1 MPRDNFFLGGEEGDG
16 QAANR
21 RRAEGG
27 GAYAG
32 RVRKRGRG
40 RSNDRQREKRA
51 FCVYVVLEALAC
63 LSTRLYAAVFVRA
76 YSKRIGVSVSVCMC
90 NVPPPL
96 PHRSCPP
103 PPTTPIPQPPCPRL
117 STPHALVPGPRPQ
130 TSSIPPIPH
139 LRLAAWCSCAGLG
152 TASVLVTTARSWP
165 SSSWS
170 PSVRRLFAR

>member
-96 PHRSCPP
+96 PFDQNQAPTSLKTPP
-103 PPTTPIPQPPCPRL
+103 
-117 STPHALVPGPRPQ
+117 SPH
-130 TSSIPPIPH
+130 
-139 LRLAAWCSCAGLG
+139 
-152 TASVLVTTARSWP
+152 
-165 SSSWS
+165 
-170 PSVRRLFAR
+170 RLFDIQDSLDKVMHSLPQLLHFARLRNGFIVSAHRLPNITLLLLIVTL